1 MFTNLEI
8 AKLLRQVSAAYTI
21 LGKNRFRIIAYDRA
35 ADAIEHA
42 TSEVKDLWDDG
53 KLDEIPAVGESLT
66 KHLDELLRTGGV
78 KTWKQTFYKVPR
90 AMFPLLDLPGFGPKK
105 AYRLAVEL
113 GLKPENAINQLEKA
127 VNEHKISPLEGFGDK
142 SESDITNSIDL
153 WRRGQVK
160 EKRILLS
167 AANEIAQNIINYLK
181 KSPEV
186 DGIEVLGSLR
196 RQVSTIGD
204 IDLAVTTSK
213 PENVI
218 KLFVSYPKKRQIIER
233 GPTGASLLLTSGRQV
248 DLRVCKPEEWG
259 SMLQYFTGSKQ
270 HNIKL
275 RELAKKDGH
284 LLNEYGV
291 DSKNFDNEV
300 KLYNFLGLDY
310 IPPELREDTGEIEA
324 ALSHNLPDLVELS
337 NIKGDLQMH
346 SDFDQE
352 TSHDSGLNSIK
363 ELRDFAKDLDYEYI
377 GITNHN
383 PKSGV
388 DAVKK
393 INIQKKYIDKIN
405 HKKIK
410 ILSLMEV
417 DITPSGQLAIPDKA
431 LDLLDGCLVSIHS
444 SFGLNKNDMTKRVL
458 SALSHPKAR
467 IFAHPTGRLLE
478 EREGYELDWERIFSF
493 CLSNDKALEI
503 NANPKRLDLPDVLVR
518 EAVKKGVLL
527 SLGTDAHE
535 KSDLMFMEYGVGVA
549 RRGWVEPKNI
559 INTWKYDKILKWFR
573 KGGEQ

>member
-324 ALSHNLPDLVELS
+324 AL
-337 NIKGDLQMH
+337 
-346 SDFDQE
+346 
-352 TSHDSGLNSIK
+352 
-363 ELRDFAKDLDYEYI
+363 
-377 GITNHN
+377 
-383 PKSGV
+383 
-388 DAVKK
+388 
-393 INIQKKYIDKIN
+393 
-405 HKKIK
+405 
-410 ILSLMEV
+410 
-417 DITPSGQLAIPDKA
+417 
-431 LDLLDGCLVSIHS
+431 
-444 SFGLNKNDMTKRVL
+444 
-458 SALSHPKAR
+458 
-467 IFAHPTGRLLE
+467 
-478 EREGYELDWERIFSF
+478 
-493 CLSNDKALEI
+493 
-503 NANPKRLDLPDVLVR
+503 
-518 EAVKKGVLL
+518 
-527 SLGTDAHE
+527 
-535 KSDLMFMEYGVGVA
+535 
-549 RRGWVEPKNI
+549 
-559 INTWKYDKILKWFR
+559 
-573 KGGEQ
+573 